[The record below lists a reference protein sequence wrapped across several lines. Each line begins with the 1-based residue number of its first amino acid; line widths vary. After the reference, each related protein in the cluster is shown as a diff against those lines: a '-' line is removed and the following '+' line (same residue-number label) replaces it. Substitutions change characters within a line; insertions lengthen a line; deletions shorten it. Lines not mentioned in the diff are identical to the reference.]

1 MATTTTYTLVLDAC
15 TDRSPGSCRSHQ
27 IDLSERFIAE
37 IALIAMALIQSR
49 LDLGRIDS
57 RVCVLFC
64 LVQPFP
70 PTLLCAI
77 YFIERQSV
85 IVFHSY
91 IHTHTRW
98 LFCVAV
104 HALPSL
110 ESSLFR
116 REKKSVCAK
125 LSESHY
131 LRVISR
137 KYDGID
143 HHSAHTSHPRWLH
156 GRVLFRLRER
166 CASLTQ
172 KKLNER

>member
-1 MATTTTYTLVLDAC
+1 MATTITYTLVPDAC
-15 TDRSPGSCRSHQ
+15 IDRSPGSCRSHQ

-91 IHTHTRW
+91 IHTHTRVGCFVLQFTPYPHW
-98 LFCVAV
+98 NRRCSVARKR
-104 HALPSL
+104 AFARS
-110 ESSLFR
+110 
-116 REKKSVCAK
+116 
-125 LSESHY
+125 Y
-131 LRVISR
+131 LKVIT
-137 KYDGID
+137 Y
-143 HHSAHTSHPRWLH
+143 
-156 GRVLFRLRER
+156 
-166 CASLTQ
+166 AS
-172 KKLNER
+172 